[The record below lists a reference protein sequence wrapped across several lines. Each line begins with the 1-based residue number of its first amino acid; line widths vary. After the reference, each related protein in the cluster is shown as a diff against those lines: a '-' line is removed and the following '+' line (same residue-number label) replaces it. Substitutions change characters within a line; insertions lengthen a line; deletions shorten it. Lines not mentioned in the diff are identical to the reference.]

1 MIIIIIK
8 VLIIGTIIITTII
21 MMMIITQK
29 RGRVNNFSADKMFLE
44 FTSDPVCSHDYS
56 FPKTISCLF
65 PSSFI

>member
-1 MIIIIIK
+1 MIIIIIE
-8 VLIIGTIIITTII
+8 VLIIGTIIITII

>member
-8 VLIIGTIIITTII
+8 VLIIGIIIITII

>member
-8 VLIIGTIIITTII
+8 VLIIGIIIITII

-29 RGRVNNFSADKMFLE
+29 RGTVINFSADKMFLE